1 MMKRLFLLLGLM
13 LGIAGVQAQVP
24 AEVTDVM
31 NKCRAAMTNPNGL
44 EYEMDTKAG
53 LGPLAMKMHFVIADK
68 GNLNRTTMTMK
79 IMGIEV
85 TTESGFDGINTW
97 EIEHSEKRD
106 TITITKGDT
115 RKKSEGD
122 LSLDLDKK
130 YNKAKM
136 KLKDGY
142 YEIAF
147 SEPKDKDNEAKSVTI
162 KVQEKNHILREV
174 RSGARGA
181 KVTMTVTKVRVGLKD
196 SYFKINLSEYPNAV
210 VIRN

>member
-1 MMKRLFLLLGLM
+1 MKKLFLLLTLV
-13 LGIAGVQAQVP
+13 LGVASAQAQIP

-31 NKCRAAMTNPNGL
+31 NKCRAAMTNANGL

-97 EIEHSEKRD
+97 EIEHSEKGD

-136 KLKDGY
+136 KQKDGY

-147 SEPKDKDNEAKSVTI
+147 SEPKDKSNEVKSVTVKI
-162 KVQEKNHILREV
+162 SEKNYVMREI

-181 KVTMTVTKVRVGLKD
+181 KVTMTITKVRVGLKD
-196 SYFKINLSEYPNAV
+196 SYFKLNLSEYPNAV
-210 VIRN
+210 VIRK